1 MENSTQ
7 SLENVTTGILKVSGA
22 ELYYETKGKGPVL
35 LMIPGANGDH
45 FIFTPIRE
53 ILSKNF
59 TVVTYDRRGFSGSK
73 LIGKQDYTHRI
84 NTDANDAA
92 ALIKHLTAEPTFVF
106 ASSSGAL
113 VSLQLMCLHS
123 DIIKVLIPHEP
134 TALKYLPDVDKWK
147 AANQEI
153 YDLYKKEGE
162 GPAKEKFVNEVLPGT
177 QDGELMKA
185 GKGPETPNTTYW
197 FENEIRQY
205 PSTDFD
211 TDKLEEN
218 KGKIIFC
225 VGRDSVNTM
234 PAWPVTNLA
243 KQFGTEVLYVPGGHL
258 GYALHAADFAKD
270 LLAGLQKRG
279 KI

>member
-1 MENSTQ
+1 MENTKQ
-7 SLENVTTGILKVSGA
+7 PIEGVTTGILKVSGA
-22 ELYYETKGKGPVL
+22 ELYYETKGEGPVL

-53 ILSKNF
+53 ILSKTF

-73 LIGKQDYTHRI
+73 LVGEQDYTQRI

-92 ALIKHLTAEPTFVF
+92 SLIKHLTSEPAYVF

-123 DIIKVLIPHEP
+123 DLIEALIPHEP
-134 TALKYLPDVDKWK
+134 TALKYLPDGEKWK
-147 AANQEI
+147 VAVQEI
-153 YDLYKKEGE
+153 YDIYTKEGQ
-162 GPAKEKFVNEVLPGT
+162 GPAKEKFVNELIPNT
-177 QDGELMKA
+177 KDGEFMKA
-185 GKGPETPNTTYW
+185 GNGPETPNTTYW
-197 FENEIRQY
+197 FKYEVRQY

-211 TDKLEEN
+211 TNKLEEN
-218 KGKIIFC
+218 KDKILFC

-243 KQFGTEVLYVPGGHL
+243 KQFGTEVLSVPGGHL
-258 GYALHAADFAKD
+258 GYALHPAEFAQDFI
-270 LLAGLQKRG
+270 AGLEKRG

>member
-1 MENSTQ
+1 MENSKQ
-7 SLENVTTGILKVSGA
+7 PIEGVTTGTLKVSGA
-22 ELYYETKGKGPVL
+22 ELYYETKGNGPVL

-53 ILSKNF
+53 ILSKTF

-73 LIGKQDYTHRI
+73 LVGEQDYTQRVT
-84 NTDANDAA
+84 TDADDAA
-92 ALIKHLTAEPTFVF
+92 AIIKHLTKEPAFVF

-113 VSLQLMCLHS
+113 VSLQLMVLHS
-123 DIIKVLIPHEP
+123 ELIKALVPHEP
-134 TALKYLPDVDKWK
+134 TALKYLSDAEKWK
-147 AANQEI
+147 AATKEI
-153 YDLYKKEGE
+153 YDIYVNEGE
-162 GPAKEKFVNEVLPGT
+162 GPAKEKFVNTIIPGT
-177 QDGELMKA
+177 QDGEYMKA
-185 GKGPETPNTTYW
+185 GKGLETPNTTYW
-197 FENEIRQY
+197 FKNEIRQY

-211 TDKLEEN
+211 TNILEEN
-218 KGKIIFC
+218 KDKIIFC

-258 GYALHAADFAKD
+258 GYALHAIEFAKD

>member
-1 MENSTQ
+1 MENNTQ
-7 SLENVTTGILKVSGA
+7 PIIEVTTGILKVPGA
-22 ELYYETKGKGPVL
+22 ELYYETKGNGPVL

-53 ILSKNF
+53 ILSKTF

-73 LIGKQDYTHRI
+73 LVGEQDYSHRI

-92 ALIKHLTAEPTFVF
+92 SLIKHLTNEPAFVF

-113 VSLQLMCLHS
+113 VSLQLMILHPE
-123 DIIKVLIPHEP
+123 IIKALVPHEP

-147 AANQEI
+147 ATVQEI
-153 YDLYKKEGE
+153 YDIYTKEGE
-162 GPAKEKFVNEVLPGT
+162 GPAKDKFVNELIPGT
-177 QDGELMKA
+177 QDGELMRG

-197 FENEIRQY
+197 FQHEMRQY

-218 KGKIIFC
+218 KDKILFC

-243 KQFGTEVLYVPGGHL
+243 KQFGTQVLSVPGGHL
-258 GYALHAADFAKD
+258 GYALHPADFAKD

-279 KI
+279 KL

>member
-1 MENSTQ
+1 MEKSTQ
-7 SLENVTTGILKVSGA
+7 PIEGVTTGILNVDGA
-22 ELYYETKGKGPVL
+22 ELYYETKGNGPVL

-53 ILSKNF
+53 ILSKTF

-73 LIGKQDYTHRI
+73 LVGEQDYTHRI
-84 NTDANDAA
+84 DTDANDAA
-92 ALIKHLTAEPTFVF
+92 ALIKHLTKEPAFVF

-113 VSLQLMCLHS
+113 VSLQLMVLHS
-123 DIIKVLIPHEP
+123 DIIKALVPHEP
-134 TALKYLPDVDKWK
+134 TALKYLPDFDKWK
-147 AANQEI
+147 AQNQAV

-162 GPAKEKFVNEVLPGT
+162 GPAKAKFVDEIIPGT
-177 QDGELMKA
+177 QDGEFMRG

-197 FENEIRQY
+197 FEHEIRQY
-205 PSTDFD
+205 PPTDFD
-211 TDKLEEN
+211 TKKLEEN
-218 KGKIIFC
+218 KDKIIFC

-243 KQFGTEVLYVPGGHL
+243 KQFGTEVLYVSGGHL
-258 GYALHAADFAKD
+258 GYALHAADFAKE

-279 KI
+279 KL